1 MFEFINDQQ
10 LKEIAS
16 AILNNED
23 YSFNENGLNIQAK
36 SSENGY
42 SIQMSYSEPKEDLV
56 KKEKEDFEKWLEELD
71 DDLFTGVC
79 DFMGQDEI
87 SNISNCLS
95 SDDLETFR
103 AGILKFKMYYKK
115 YIDYRIEYYNRC
127 LANLPK

>member
-1 MFEFINDQQ
+1 MFGFINDQQ
-10 LKEIAS
+10 WKEIAS
-16 AILNNED
+16 AILNNEN

-36 SSENGY
+36 SSDNGFKIEMKY
-42 SIQMSYSEPKEDLV
+42 ERVS
-56 KKEKEDFEKWLEELD
+56 EKEDFEKWLEELD

-87 SNISNCLS
+87 SNISNCLN
-95 SDDLETFR
+95 SDDLETLR

-115 YIDYRIEYYNRC
+115 YINYKIEYYNRC